1 MSLSKQL
8 SEKAKELYAIIII
21 AVVVFGAVSYF
32 IKDINLASVSTLLVI
47 IIMILWVHNDDIDKI
62 KKELDINGN
71 ENKRS
76 KGYKRRK

>member
-47 IIMILWVHNDDIDKI
+47 IIMILWVHNDDINKI
-62 KKELDINGN
+62 KQKLGMNGKES
-71 ENKRS
+71 KR
-76 KGYKRRK
+76 YKRGR